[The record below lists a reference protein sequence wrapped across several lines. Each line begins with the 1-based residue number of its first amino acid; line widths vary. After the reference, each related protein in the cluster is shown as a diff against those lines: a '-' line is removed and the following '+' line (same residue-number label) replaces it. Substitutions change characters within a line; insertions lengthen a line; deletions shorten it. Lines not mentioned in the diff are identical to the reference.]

1 MPLLIKLLFPTFRN
15 HWAFERSETSPLTTQ
30 RHNHEDRSFQQ
41 RRCDN
46 LKCRTSFLI
55 QHWIATVLGETLSTD
70 LYRNRYLCRS
80 RKGTKFL
87 GRCQEWGFDT
97 EALFYNR
104 TYKTWF
110 IQNSLLVE
118 RKLNQGRK
126 LFPSRGQA
134 DWEFS
139 MSQLIQSV
147 NMSTMFIKTNYF
159 GSVGE
164 PDPDIYKPI

>member
-30 RHNHEDRSFQQ
+30 RHIHEDWSFQQ

-55 QHWIATVLGETLSTD
+55 QHWIATVLGETLSSD
-70 LYRNRYLCRS
+70 LYRNRYLCWS

-87 GRCQEWGFDT
+87 GRCQDLTLKHF
-97 EALFYNR
+97 
-104 TYKTWF
+104 F
-110 IQNSLLVE
+110 ITGQI
-118 RKLNQGRK
+118 KLDLCCTAFWLKENWTKAVNYFHEGPK
-126 LFPSRGQA
+126 A

-139 MSQLIQSV
+139 MSQLMQSV
-147 NMSTMFIKTNYF
+147 NMCTMFIKTKNYF
-159 GSVGE
+159 GCVGE
-164 PDPDIYKPI
+164 PDPDIYKTI